1 MSETSEDNKDKGF
14 RLNSHGLSCIPCRCK
29 RQFHHEETKTVNEN
43 DKITTNTIADKRNT
57 KFGSTGRH
65 TSPDDIFKQDSNLQA
80 GSVEIVAPDGTI
92 NNNELHLKKWK
103 NKLMF

>member
-1 MSETSEDNKDKGF
+1 MKHQKIIKIKDFVLILTVYRAF
-14 RLNSHGLSCIPCRCK
+14 RVDVKDSSIMK
-29 RQFHHEETKTVNEN
+29 KQKTVNEN